1 MFYIDKYFFFSNRY
15 GKIVQKPI
23 EAHLSICVTV
33 QLGTPSKVVQ
43 TMNGGRWMPDFYF
56 ISFFPSQ

>member
-1 MFYIDKYFFFSNRY
+1 MFYIDKYFFFLTDMV
-15 GKIVQKPI
+15 KVQKPI